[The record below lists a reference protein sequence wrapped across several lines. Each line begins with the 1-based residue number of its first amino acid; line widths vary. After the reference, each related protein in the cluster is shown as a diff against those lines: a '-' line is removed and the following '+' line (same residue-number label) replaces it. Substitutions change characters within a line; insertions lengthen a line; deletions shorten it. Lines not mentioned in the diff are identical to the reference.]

1 MKKRLLFIQFAGDY
15 RDAVRRFSQGGDET
29 YYAQKYSVNFVAEL
43 AQKVDEVAT
52 LCCLTD
58 QPYNELLENGVRAM
72 GAGFKETVHLHP
84 LIQLIETY
92 QPTHIVLRAPLEG
105 VIRWA
110 IQKKLKIFL
119 YMNNLL

>member
-84 LIQLIETY
+84 LILVTS
-92 QPTHIVLRAPLEG
+92 PTASSCFVVNYSNHVSTT
-105 VIRWA
+105 
-110 IQKKLKIFL
+110 
-119 YMNNLL
+119 